1 MRDGNGRRAS
11 VDAIASQVNGSN
23 FTMKQSVN
31 SNGADLSRSPM
42 IPLIPA
48 LTAGCHDLEHGCAET
63 QARDA
68 VSVEIMMHST
78 A

>member
-1 MRDGNGRRAS
+1 
-11 VDAIASQVNGSN
+11 
-23 FTMKQSVN
+23 
-31 SNGADLSRSPM
+31 M

-48 LTAGCHDLEHGCAET
+48 LAAGCNDLEHGRTQT

-68 VSVEIMMHST
+68 VSVEAIRRSI

>member
-1 MRDGNGRRAS
+1 
-11 VDAIASQVNGSN
+11 
-23 FTMKQSVN
+23 
-31 SNGADLSRSPM
+31 M

-48 LTAGCHDLEHGCAET
+48 LTAGCDDLEHGCAQT

-68 VSVEIMMHST
+68 VSVEIMMHSI